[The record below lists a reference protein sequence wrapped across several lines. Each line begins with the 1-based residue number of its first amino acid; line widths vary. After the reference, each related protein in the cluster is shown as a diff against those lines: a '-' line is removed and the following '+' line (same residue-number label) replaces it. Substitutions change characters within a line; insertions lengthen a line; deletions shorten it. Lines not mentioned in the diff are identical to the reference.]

1 MKSSRPLS
9 IALASLLAAS
19 GTLLIASPATAAT
32 TIGDYTFYDASD
44 FGQETTDYPAE
55 DWFFGDASGVDGAT
69 EFTREG
75 LGLNAPTQ
83 TGNVQILNQNVGTQP
98 ATVSEFVDLVAS
110 LWVHADNNAYTIQV
124 PVFGEPTAGPE
135 FTTLRPSFQG
145 NIDPVNAGS
154 QLWVTSWA
162 INGYAAGA
170 TDTLENLVT
179 ALYLGEA
186 PELLAY
192 GVWVAAA
199 ETTTVRAIEWA
210 GEYSVFLPVPTRS
223 ISHTTISITD
233 ATSTGF
239 TLTGTNWL
247 PNSSAYVDIED
258 GDGDTVVNDTFTVD
272 ANGNV
277 SVPIVLPSGS
287 DVGTYV
293 ITFDDDGFYYE
304 IIDFMGDP
312 FTTLEVTAALAATGA
327 DDSALALGVGGV
339 LLVVGAGIL
348 VASRLRSRQVA

>member
-9 IALASLLAAS
+9 ITLATVLAAS
-19 GTLLIASPATAAT
+19 GTLLIAGPASAAT
-32 TIGDYTFYDASD
+32 TIGDYTFYDATD

-55 DWFFGDASGVDGAT
+55 DWFFGDASGVDGPS
-69 EFTREG
+69 EFTRDG
-75 LGLNAPTQ
+75 LGLNAPAQ
-83 TGNVQILNQNVGTQP
+83 SGNVQILNQNIGTQP
-98 ATVSEFVDLVAS
+98 ATVADFIDLVAT
-110 LWVHADNNAYTIQV
+110 LRVHANNSQYTIQI

-145 NIDPVNAGS
+145 NIDSGNAGD

-162 INGYAAGA
+162 IPGYAAGA

-179 ALYLGEA
+179 ALYANEA

-199 ETTTVRAIEWA
+199 ETTTIRAIEWG

-247 PNSSAYVDIED
+247 PNGTAFVYIED
-258 GDGDTVVNDTFTVD
+258 PDGNTIVSNDFPVD

-277 SVPIVLPSGS
+277 TVPIVLPSGS
-287 DVGTYV
+287 EVGTYS
-293 ITFDDDGFYYE
+293 ITFDDDGFYYG
-304 IIDFMGDP
+304 IDFMGDP

-339 LLVVGAGIL
+339 LLLAGAGIL
-348 VASRLRSRQVA
+348 LVSRTRIRQLA